1 MTTPR
6 KPPVYIFHA
15 CLGDVAYF
23 SSYRGAAIPDGAR
36 VIKGKGP
43 GVGTAPAPYAYVKDA
58 ETGAHLGM
66 VHRASLTL
74 ASKEGR

>member
-1 MTTPR
+1 MTTR

-15 CLGDVAYF
+15 CLADVAYA
-23 SSYRGAAIPDGAR
+23 SSYKGVAIPDGAR
-36 VIKGKGP
+36 VVKGKGP

-74 ASKEGR
+74 ASKEGK